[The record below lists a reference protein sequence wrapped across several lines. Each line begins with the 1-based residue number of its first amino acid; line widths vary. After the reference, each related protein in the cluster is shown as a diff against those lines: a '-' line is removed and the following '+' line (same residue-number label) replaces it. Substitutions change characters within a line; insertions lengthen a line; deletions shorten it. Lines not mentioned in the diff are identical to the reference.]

1 MNQILA
7 QTVHDWM
14 KSDNQFLLGS
24 DWFRLQR
31 KWVRRGKVNRGY
43 SFFSIVVN
51 VHRLYALYF
60 PSQRD
65 EGVRTG
71 EKENTYPPI
80 FLPSLRPISTIFD
93 DYFSII
99 INIFDF
105 YTHVYHTFRHL
116 FYDY

>member
-7 QTVHDWM
+7 QTIHDWM

-60 PSQRD
+60 LS
-65 EGVRTG
+65 
-71 EKENTYPPI
+71 
-80 FLPSLRPISTIFD
+80 
-93 DYFSII
+93 
-99 INIFDF
+99 
-105 YTHVYHTFRHL
+105 
-116 FYDY
+116 